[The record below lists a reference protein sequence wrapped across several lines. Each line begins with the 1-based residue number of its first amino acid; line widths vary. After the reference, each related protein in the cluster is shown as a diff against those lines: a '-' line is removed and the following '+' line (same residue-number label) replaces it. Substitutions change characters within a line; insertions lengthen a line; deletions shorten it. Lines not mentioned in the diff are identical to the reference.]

1 MFTKELDQELVYEF
15 FERVFQTKKLVR
27 SYLFLGDNKAD
38 KSIFAYNL
46 AKILNCQNNKRVW
59 LDKIGSNANQNSLFV
74 VDEIKYQEACEL
86 CQSCLWL
93 NEKTHP
99 KTPIFVEG
107 TGIKNTIQIETI
119 RKLQED
125 LCQSSEYFRVIVFD
139 DASTQVLNK
148 SSSTALL
155 KTIEEAKPNTLF
167 LFFTDSKENVLSTI
181 VSRCQYINFKAS
193 KNDFVIDEI
202 QDLKTKIL
210 KFLNSSELN
219 DELSRL
225 SFSEEAA
232 NEDRDLLIAAF
243 ALIQKDYSSNNL
255 NLGSAK
261 AIFVIEDLIF
271 DIKSFVK
278 VKATLKNCFDK
289 LANLEMS
296 CELAE
301 K

>member
-27 SYLFLGDNKAD
+27 SYLFLGDNKVD

-86 CQSCLWL
+86 CQNCLWL

-107 TGIKNTIQIETI
+107 TGVKNTIQIETI

-125 LCQSSEYFRVIVFD
+125 LSQSSEYFRVIVFD
-139 DASTQVLNK
+139 DSSTQVLNK
-148 SSSTALL
+148 SSSAALL